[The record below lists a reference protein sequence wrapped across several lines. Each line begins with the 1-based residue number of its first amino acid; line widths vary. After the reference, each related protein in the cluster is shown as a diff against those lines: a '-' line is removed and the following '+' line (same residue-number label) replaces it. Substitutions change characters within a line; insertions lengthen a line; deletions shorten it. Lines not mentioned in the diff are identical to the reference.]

1 MATAVSA
8 HGHKPLYMHLY
19 FQVLGAIII
28 GALLGFLVP
37 DLAKEMRPLGDGFVK
52 LIRMMIAPIIFTTVV
67 VGIAKMGDLKEVGR
81 VGLKTLVYFEVITSV
96 ALAIGLVVANV
107 LRPGAGINADP
118 NAINPESVAR
128 YTAGAQQQSA
138 S

>member
-1 MATAVSA
+1 MPAAATG
-8 HGHKPLYMHLY
+8 HGNKPLYTHLY

-52 LIRMMIAPIIFTTVV
+52 LIKMMIAPIIFTTVV

-81 VGLKTLVYFEVITSV
+81 VGFKTLVYFEVITTL
-96 ALAIGLVVANV
+96 ALAIGLIIANV

-128 YTAGAQQQSA
+128 YT
-138 S
+138 